1 MDTLPT
7 ELHALICR
15 KVCADYGSAIRSL
28 NSVSK
33 YFHEVS
39 RPYLYHRT
47 FAFGTGQALALL
59 ERLERT
65 PPRLREI
72 HHLFLSDVS
81 PDTSSPKFPKRLT
94 DRETQA
100 LTRIIIL
107 AAPTLQSFA
116 LVAHS
121 LYCSTALM
129 ARVWRTSFP
138 RLQRLALSGF
148 YPFPSAPGR
157 FPTLTHL
164 HLDGNR
170 NPHGLLQMGALE
182 DACPALAT
190 LTITGLGAAGAF
202 VVELEEAL
210 SGDEVFDELSEYT
223 APTRL
228 PPSIRS
234 VTLQAAPEPP
244 AASMEAYSGGA
255 VRMKDSVLLSRLEAL
270 KHRKTKDGERVLI
283 CVLERNATMISPED
297 IRREWLS
304 GVRS

>member
-7 ELHALICR
+7 ELHALICQ
-15 KVCADYGSAIRSL
+15 KACADYGSTIRSL
-28 NSVSK
+28 NSVSR

-39 RPYLYHRT
+39 RSYLYHRT
-47 FAFGTGQALALL
+47 SAFGTAQALRLL

-81 PDTSSPKFPKRLT
+81 PDASSSKFPKRLT

-107 AAPTLQSFA
+107 AAPTLHSFA

-121 LYCSTALM
+121 LYCSTALI

-138 RLQRLALSGF
+138 HLQRLALSGF

-157 FPTLTHL
+157 FPKLSHL

-182 DACPALAT
+182 DACPT
-190 LTITGLGAAGAF
+190 LSTLRISGLGAAGAF

-210 SGDEVFDELSEYT
+210 AGDEVFDELSDYT

-228 PPSIRS
+228 PPSIRA

-244 AASMEAYSGGA
+244 TASMEAYSGSA
-255 VRMKDSVLLSRLEAL
+255 ARMKDTILLGRLEAL
-270 KHRKTKDGERVLI
+270 KQRKAKDGERMRI
-283 CVLERNATMISPED
+283 RVLERNSTMISPED

-304 GVRS
+304 GVSS